1 MSTSFRTPPDSLLR
15 AQQWAR
21 SQSWLG
27 RFTLMNRLLLAMAF
41 IPTGLVKLTGQRF
54 TTLPVSNPVGFFFEA
69 MYQTGAYWVF
79 IGLAQVAAGLLLLFP
94 ATATLGALLA
104 FPIVVSIVLIT
115 WGIGF
120 SGTIYITAGMLLSVI
135 YLLAWDGDR
144 LWDSA
149 ARVLG
154 RRDGPPLLA
163 GATGLE
169 KAGWLLGGGVGLAL
183 FLTTRGFVPA
193 SLRDELFYL
202 GIAAATLVVLGWIVG
217 MRRSGGS

>member
-1 MSTSFRTPPDSLLR
+1 MSTSFRTPPAPLER
-15 AQQWAR
+15 AHRWAR
-21 SQSWLG
+21 SQPWLA

-69 MYQTGAYWVF
+69 MYQTGPYWLF
-79 IGLAQVAAGLLLLFP
+79 IGLAQVAAGVLLLVP
-94 ATATLGALLA
+94 AMATLGALLA

-120 SGTIYITAGMLLSVI
+120 SGTIYITAGMLLSVT

-144 LWDSA
+144 LWEAGS
-149 ARVLG
+149 RVLG
-154 RRDGPPLLA
+154 RRGGPSLLA

-202 GIAAATLVVLGWIVG
+202 GLAAAAMVVAGWVVG
-217 MRRSGGS
+217 FRGSRGG

>member
-1 MSTSFRTPPDSLLR
+1 MSTSFRAPPDSLVR

-79 IGLAQVAAGLLLLFP
+79 IGLAQVAAGVLLLVP

-104 FPIVVSIVLIT
+104 FPIIASIVLIT
-115 WGIGF
+115 WGVGF
-120 SGTIYITAGMLLSVI
+120 SGTVYVTAGMLLSVV

-144 LWDSA
+144 LWDA
-149 ARVLG
+149 AVRVLG
-154 RRDGPPLLA
+154 GRQDPPLLA
-163 GATGLE
+163 GASGLE

-183 FLTTRGFVPA
+183 FLTTRGFVPT
-193 SLRDELFYL
+193 SLRDDLFYL
-202 GIAAATLVVLGWIVG
+202 GIAAAEMVVAGWGLG
-217 MRRSGGS
+217 MRRPRGS